1 MNEEKSYPLRIPE
14 GFTEE
19 LSVRSITY
27 AIRKSFETDPSL
39 IGSKVI
45 CDETNN
51 SLENINNGVI
61 HVTIVPPVSL
71 DRIAVNIVSPLDFND

>member
-1 MNEEKSYPLRIPE
+1 MNE
-14 GFTEE
+14 EE

-27 AIRKSFETDPSL
+27 AIRKSFEKDPSL
-39 IGSKVI
+39 QGSKVI

-51 SLENINNGVI
+51 SLESINNGVI

-71 DRIAVNIVSPLDFND
+71 DRITVNIVSPSDFND